1 MIPHSRKFPLRT
13 EFLKFRSRA
22 KRTVTPLFT
31 IYYLLSTQR
40 ASRLAAIIPKKVNKL
55 ATTRNYLK
63 RLAYDTLWPQIKE
76 QKIDVVVVF
85 KPLPLKKSQKLK
97 MELVNELSQSLRN
110 F

>member
-1 MIPHSRKFPLRT
+1 MIPHSHKFPLRT

-63 RLAYDTLWPQIKE
+63 RLVYDTLWPQIKD
-76 QKIDVVVVF
+76 QKMDVVVVF
-85 KPLPLKKSQKLK
+85 KPLSLKKSPANSQQIIT
-97 MELVNELSQSLRN
+97 ELQSLEFRI
-110 F
+110 